1 MQIASFL
8 KLLVVRHKA
17 LGRASLLYL
26 ATTPASQFNPPAPE
40 AVNPLSA
47 FRTAIILI
55 AYR

>member
-17 LGRASLLYL
+17 LCRASLLYL
-26 ATTPASQFNPPAPE
+26 ATTPALQFNPPAPE